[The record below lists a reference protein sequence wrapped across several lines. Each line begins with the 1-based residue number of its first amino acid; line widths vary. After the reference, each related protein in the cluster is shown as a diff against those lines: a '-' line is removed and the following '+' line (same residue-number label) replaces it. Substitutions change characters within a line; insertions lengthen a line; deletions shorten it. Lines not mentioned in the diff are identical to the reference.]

1 MFYFEKYIHILALEM
16 ASPGNQHCVSCIG
29 TLSFSIE
36 KTELVLG
43 VAAAATGINQPVTSP
58 VDLL

>member
-16 ASPGNQHCVSCIG
+16 ASPENQHCAICIG
-29 TLSFSIE
+29 TVSFSIA

-43 VAAAATGINQPVTSP
+43 VAAATGNQPLPVTLP